1 MKGYSINLVFWQKSG
16 KASKIKLGKNV
27 AIIGGGLSAI
37 DAARTAKRMVGKSG
51 KVTMIYRRTKN
62 EMPADAE
69 EIHDLFEEEISL
81 LELTTPMEF
90 GRDKSGLVIKLIKME
105 LKEPDESGR
114 PRPVMLKGSEF
125 DLIFDNIITAIGQD
139 LELDFVPGNKLIIN
153 KDTFETQFPN
163 IFAGGDA
170 VRGADSL
177 INAMSDGKNIAGIIS
192 IRSGP
197 GNENIPSEKM
207 IKLSPAEFQK
217 KQGFREF
224 GVNYPTINHKKRL
237 TFDLVHPVLDDIS
250 AMKEAERCLYCDDI
264 CNTCVGVCPNFA
276 NMPFVSEEMEIPVY
290 RAVRKNG
297 TIEIETIDR
306 LSIKQKNQIL
316 NIGEFCN
323 ECGNCTTFCPTSG
336 DPYKIKPRFHLTE
349 DSFDKEESGFY
360 LKGDSIKFKENG
372 NVQSIKDSAG
382 LFEYESKYLTAK
394 FSKNDYSV
402 SEIKFSDGS
411 LNSADFRKA
420 AEMIFLLKISKIC
433 RYLLK
438 CFWTIIN
445 EIHLKRQ

>member
-1 MKGYSINLVFWQKSG
+1 
-16 KASKIKLGKNV
+16 
-27 AIIGGGLSAI
+27 
-37 DAARTAKRMVGKSG
+37 
-51 KVTMIYRRTKN
+51 
-62 EMPADAE
+62 
-69 EIHDLFEEEISL
+69 
-81 LELTTPMEF
+81 
-90 GRDKSGLVIKLIKME
+90 
-105 LKEPDESGR
+105 
-114 PRPVMLKGSEF
+114 
-125 DLIFDNIITAIGQD
+125 
-139 LELDFVPGNKLIIN
+139 
-153 KDTFETQFPN
+153 
-163 IFAGGDA
+163 
-170 VRGADSL
+170 
-177 INAMSDGKNIAGIIS
+177 
-192 IRSGP
+192 
-197 GNENIPSEKM
+197 
-207 IKLSPAEFQK
+207 
-217 KQGFREF
+217 
-224 GVNYPTINHKKRL
+224 
-237 TFDLVHPVLDDIS
+237 VLDDIS

-382 LFEYESKYLTAK
+382 LFEYESEYLTAK

-411 LNSADFRKA
+411 SNSADFRKA
-420 AEMIFLLKISKIC
+420 AEMIFLLKN
-433 RYLLK
+433 LK
-438 CFWTIIN
+438 NLPIFT
-445 EIHLKRQ
+445 